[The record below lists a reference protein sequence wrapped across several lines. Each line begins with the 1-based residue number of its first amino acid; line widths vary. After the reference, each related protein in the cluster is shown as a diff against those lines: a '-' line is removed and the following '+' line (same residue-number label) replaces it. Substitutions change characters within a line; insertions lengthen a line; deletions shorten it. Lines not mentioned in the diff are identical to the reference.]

1 MTFNET
7 LAAAQRAAKINN
19 KRSLQP
25 VNGISDKK
33 YKHVTYGRGSFY
45 FEGLMYHIDDG
56 SPVDSAGSFDLEML
70 RIGDMINELH

>member
-33 YKHVTYGRGSFY
+33 YKHVIYGRGSFY
-45 FEGLMYHIDDG
+45 FEGRMHHTDDG
-56 SPVDSAGSFDLEML
+56 SPVNPAGSFDLEML
-70 RIGDMINELH
+70 RIGDLFNELH